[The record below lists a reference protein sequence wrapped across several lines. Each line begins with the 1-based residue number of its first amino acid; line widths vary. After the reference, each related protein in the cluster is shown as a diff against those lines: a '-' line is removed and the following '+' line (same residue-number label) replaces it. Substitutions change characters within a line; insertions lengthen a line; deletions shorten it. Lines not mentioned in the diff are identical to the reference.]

1 MILLALTGGI
11 FAPARLPAQTYQE
24 MDAELKAGKNNFWE
38 TNLNPAYEKALRKF
52 NAGNYENKTFAVKDF
67 LFLEPFFFARD

>member
-1 MILLALTGGI
+1 MLFVLAGVI
-11 FAPARLPAQTYQE
+11 FAPAGLRAQTYQE
-24 MDAELKAGKNNFWE
+24 MDVELAAAEKKFWDA
-38 TNLNPAYEKALRKF
+38 NLNPAYEKALRKF